1 MAMSVYFIPWGA
13 KNIASSRLRVFN
25 VVPYMKD
32 AIIGT
37 PDSYKSGDVL
47 IIQKA
52 LRRDEMAKAQ
62 AQGAKVIYD
71 IDDNYMDKRDFV
83 EMCENADLVTVG
95 SSYFHRYF
103 PDAPVIDDSLDW
115 DGTKK
120 RDYTPSKLVG
130 WHGYGNLNYIQ
141 AVAPEFEKQG
151 YKIRSIVGG
160 EYMGHY
166 TQYDV
171 KEWQLDTIDK
181 HLSECDL
188 VAIYLPDDDF
198 SQAKGM
204 NKLIKSWAIGL
215 PCYFSYMPEYDRVVR
230 ESGMTGFMVRNWDM
244 HDFSK
249 PWVPEMRK
257 YAMKFHPKHIAKQW
271 EDAIKL
277 L

>member
-1 MAMSVYFIPWGA
+1 MRFFLPWGGLD
-13 KNIASSRLRVFN
+13 IASSRLRVHK
-25 VVPYMKD
+25 VVPYMED
-32 AIIGT
+32 AVIGT
-37 PDSYKSGDVL
+37 PDSYKPGDVL

-52 LRRDEMAKAQ
+52 LRKDEMEKAQ
-62 AQGAKVIYD
+62 KQGAKVIYD

-115 DGTKK
+115 DGMKK
-120 RDYTPSKLVG
+120 EDYTQKKLVG

-141 AVAPEFEKQG
+141 AVAPVFEVKG
-151 YKIRSIVGG
+151 WRIRAVVGTL
-160 EYMGHY
+160 YMGHY
-166 TQYDV
+166 SQYDV
-171 KEWQLDTIDK
+171 KEWNLNTIDK
-181 HLSECDL
+181 NLSECDM
-188 VAIYLPDDDF
+188 VAIYLPEDDF

-215 PCYFSYMPEYDRVVR
+215 PCYFSYMPEYDRVVK
-230 ESGMTGFMVRNWDM
+230 ESGMTGFMVRNWDT
-244 HDFSK
+244 HDYSK
-249 PWVPEMRK
+249 PWIPEMRT

-271 EDAIKL
+271 DAAINL